1 MTIYSKFDR
10 TASAD
15 LQNKINTS
23 IIFNYLKEKKF
34 DSRANISRALKIS
47 APSVS
52 KAMVQLID
60 RGYVL
65 EAEKMK
71 TKSGKRPT
79 VLKVNKDLSFSLGID
94 LGKERIKIA
103 VANFV
108 GDVIERKEGPK
119 IDNNLDI
126 VKVLIAEINRI
137 LKKHGGRIK
146 KICIATPGI
155 IDNSSSNFLVPFY
168 RSWSGVNFKELF
180 EKEFKLDVIIENDVK
195 IAAIGEKYYGE
206 GKKVKDFVFLSVCN
220 GISAGII
227 INNQLYRGVWGS
239 AGEVGFSI
247 INEENLSFERVNKG
261 FLEKAASVES
271 LVKIAKKEITN
282 GKKTLM
288 LDMANGD
295 INKINPDIVCKA
307 ATKGDNLAQKI
318 INRVNN
324 YLAITIINL
333 ILILNPR
340 IIAIGGD
347 ICHLP
352 EVQDLFI
359 EKIIEKVR
367 KLITFHMP
375 EIKLSSIGEDAVLL
389 GACYIANE
397 SLMVQ
402 EFPFIIDTS
411 DLPS

>member
-23 IIFNYLKEKKF
+23 IIFNYLKEKKS

-79 VLKVNKDLSFSLGID
+79 VLKINKDISFSLGID

-103 VANFV
+103 VANFT

-126 VKVLIAEINRI
+126 VKVLILEINRI

-220 GISAGII
+220 GIAAGII
-227 INNQLYRGVWGS
+227 INSQLYRGVWGS

-247 INEENLSFERVNKG
+247 INEENLSFEMVNKG
-261 FLEKAASVES
+261 FLEKFASVES
-271 LVKIAKKEITN
+271 LAKIAKKEITN
-282 GKKTLM
+282 GKKTLIIN
-288 LDMANGD
+288 MADGD

-307 ATKGDNLAQKI
+307 ATKGDKLAQKI
-318 INRVNN
+318 IGRVNN

-340 IIAIGGD
+340 LIVIGGD

-359 EKIIEKVR
+359 ERIIEKVS
-367 KLITFHMP
+367 KIITFHMP
-375 EIKLSSIGEDAVLL
+375 EIKLSSIGEDAALL

-402 EFPFIIDTS
+402 EFPFIIDTT